1 MRRQTKNEIILT
13 VFIGVLIVIAGLSSA
28 PQNIATYNGP
38 TNQIY
43 NYNISEVTSMNKTI
57 SIFTNNE
64 ETILDVLN
72 TSDNDEPFT
81 ATSTG
86 YYPGTFKNITKP
98 SG

>member
-1 MRRQTKNEIILT
+1 
-13 VFIGVLIVIAGLSSA
+13 
-28 PQNIATYNGP
+28 
-38 TNQIY
+38 
-43 NYNISEVTSMNKTI
+43 MNKTI